1 MQSSKLP
8 RRQYTDEFEVEAA
21 RLSESVGGHEAARR
35 LGVPVATLGN
45 WTRRSVAA
53 AKNVPDVALGSS
65 AVPTRR
71 PVSELEAENSRL
83 RRELADA
90 KLDVEILRKATA
102 YFAKVSR

>member
-1 MQSSKLP
+1 MQGSKLP
-8 RRQYTDEFEVEAA
+8 RRRCTEEFKVEAA

-45 WTRRSVAA
+45 WTRRAVAA
-53 AKNVPDVALGSS
+53 AKNVPDVAQGCA

-90 KLDVEILRKATA
+90 KLEVEILRKAKA